1 MTQLLLSP
9 GVSVVRD
16 PCAIRARNR
25 GEERPLGVSS
35 WH

>member
-16 PCAIRARNR
+16 PCAIVREAEVKS
-25 GEERPLGVSS
+25 G
-35 WH
+35 H

>member
-16 PCAIRARNR
+16 PSRSVREAEVKS
-25 GEERPLGVSS
+25 G
-35 WH
+35 H